1 MKKRAIELFTGD
13 VWMSAVSVR
22 ERKMISM
29 DTQEIKALNRETLR
43 KYIAFRE
50 RGLDLNMARGKPCV
64 EQLDLALGVLE
75 ALHARSEFA
84 NSNGDDCRNYG
95 VWNGLPE
102 MRNIFSELLGVP
114 ADHIILGNN
123 SSLQMMFD
131 CISQGFTHGYGGWE
145 PWCRQGEVKFLCPVP
160 GYDRH

>member
-1 MKKRAIELFTGD
+1 MKLAAKTTEEL
-13 VWMSAVSVR
+13 R
-22 ERKMISM
+22 QIH
-29 DTQEIKALNRETLR
+29 QEALEQYEDFKSLH
-43 KYIAFRE
+43 
-50 RGLDLNMARGKPCV
+50 LQLNMARGKPCA

-102 MRNIFSELLGVP
+102 MRAIFSKMMDVP
-114 ADHIILGNN
+114 AELIILGNN

-131 CISQGFTHGYGGWE
+131 CTRARSRQSHAYNPGRCSRTSFAGWSCSPE
-145 PWCRQGEVKFLCPVP
+145 
-160 GYDRH
+160 